1 MPLLDSVLLP
11 PDPPSAADRLLAWGD
26 GALPLD
32 QKLEL
37 AAQARRVSAEAS
49 SAIDL
54 RLLDEIRGLRGALQ
68 VAATQQEA
76 LKELIDKVTAPP
88 LHPAVLIDFTM
99 LQSGI
104 SAVVAQG
111 DARRVVAISP
121 EVDPEVLSAGVEVL
135 LGPERNV
142 IVGVSPR
149 RVLSTGETATFER
162 LTADRRM
169 IVRSR
174 EEEVVVDVAREL
186 RGASLEAGDS
196 VRWSR
201 ALGFAFEKVD
211 RGSDRDG
218 FLEDTPAE
226 TFASIGGLD
235 PEIAK
240 LTRSIRLQR
249 DHGATVARY
258 GLRPKRSVL
267 LSGPPGTG
275 KTLLARALANW
286 LASISPSG
294 RSRFCPIKP
303 GALSSVWFG
312 QTEQNLRSL
321 FAAARA
327 EGEQNPDIPVVIWL
341 DEVDGIGARRG
352 ASLGRIDDRV
362 LLALMAELDGFES
375 RGNVLVVAAT
385 NRKGDLDPGLLRPGR
400 LGDLVLDI
408 RRPNREAAAAI
419 LARHFGESVPVEAG
433 RSRSDLIE
441 SAISRIY
448 APNGIGTIAELMFRD
463 GKKRPVVAGDLASGA
478 VLAQVAQDAI
488 EKAAFRE
495 AEGGV
500 GGVRSTDVLEAV
512 DDAIHTAAGALSP
525 SNCRSHLDDL
535 PQDLDVVRVEPV
547 VRGARREYRYLR
559 IA

>member
-11 PDPPSAADRLLAWGD
+11 PDPSPV
-26 GALPLD
+26 LP
-32 QKLEL
+32 
-37 AAQARRVSAEAS
+37 EAS
-49 SAIDL
+49 SAIEL
-54 RLLDEIRGLRGALQ
+54 RLLDEIRGLKGALQ
-68 VAATQQEA
+68 VAATQQQA

-88 LHPAVLIDFTM
+88 LHPAVLIDFAR
-99 LQSGI
+99 LPGGI

-121 EVDPEVLSAGVEVL
+121 EVNPGLLSAGVEVL

-186 RGASLEAGDS
+186 RGASLKAGDS

-211 RGSDRDG
+211 QASDRNG

-249 DHGATVARY
+249 DHGATVTRY

-312 QTEQNLRSL
+312 QTESNLRSL

-327 EGEQNPDIPVVIWL
+327 EGELNPEVPVVIWL

-352 ASLGRIDDRV
+352 ASFGRVDDRV

-408 RRPNREAAAAI
+408 RRPNREAAEAI

-448 APNGIGTIAELMFRD
+448 APNGIGAIAELLFRD
-463 GKKRPVVAGDLASGA
+463 GKKRPVLAGDLASGA

-535 PQDLDVVRVEPV
+535 PQDLDVVKVEPV
-547 VRGARREYRYLR
+547 VRCARREYRYLR

>member
-1 MPLLDSVLLP
+1 MPMLDSGLFP
-11 PDPPSAADRLLAWGD
+11 PDSDAVVARLLSWGD

-32 QKLEL
+32 EKVEL
-37 AAQARRVSAEAS
+37 AARARLASPEAS
-49 SAIDL
+49 SEIDA
-54 RLLDEIRGLRGALQ
+54 RLLDEIRGLKGALR
-68 VAATQQEA
+68 VAASQQEA

-88 LHPAVLIDFTM
+88 LHPAVLIDFAR
-99 LQSGI
+99 LPSGM

-111 DARRVVAISP
+111 DTRRVVSISP
-121 EVDPEVLSAGVEVL
+121 EVNPEALSPGVEVL

-142 IVGVSPR
+142 IVATSPQ
-149 RVLSTGETATFER
+149 RVLTTGETATFER

-174 EEEVVVDVAREL
+174 EEEVVVDVAHEL
-186 RGASLEAGDS
+186 RGASLKPGDS

-201 ALGFAFEKVD
+201 ALGLAFEKVD
-211 RGSDRDG
+211 RPADRDV
-218 FLEDTPAE
+218 FLEGTPAE
-226 TFASIGGLD
+226 TFAAIGGLD
-235 PEIAK
+235 AEIAR

-312 QTEQNLRSL
+312 QSESNIRSL

-327 EGEQNPDIPVVIWL
+327 EGEHHPDVPVVIWL

-352 ASLGRIDDRV
+352 ASFGRVDDRV
-362 LLALMAELDGFES
+362 LLALMAELDGFEG
-375 RGNVLVVAAT
+375 RGNVVVVAAT

-408 RRPNREAAAAI
+408 RRPNREAAGAI
-419 LARHFGESVPVEAG
+419 LARHFAESVPVETG
-433 RSRSDLIE
+433 RSVSDLIE
-441 SAISRIY
+441 SAVSRIY
-448 APNGIGTIAELMFRD
+448 APNGIGTIAELLFRD

-488 EKAAFRE
+488 ERAAFRE
-495 AEGGV
+495 ADGGV
-500 GGVRSTDVLEAV
+500 GGVRTIDVLEAV
-512 DDAIHTAAGALSP
+512 DDALQAAAGALTP
-525 SNCRSHLDDL
+525 SNCRNHLDDL
-535 PQDLDVVRVEPV
+535 PQDVDVVRVEPV
-547 VRGARREYRYLR
+547 VRSGRREYRYLR

>member
-1 MPLLDSVLLP
+1 MPMLDSGLFP
-11 PDPPSAADRLLAWGD
+11 PDSDAVVARLLSWGD

-32 QKLEL
+32 EKVEL
-37 AAQARRVSAEAS
+37 AARARLASPEAS
-49 SAIDL
+49 SEIDA
-54 RLLDEIRGLRGALQ
+54 RLLDEIRGLKGALR
-68 VAATQQEA
+68 VAASQQEA

-88 LHPAVLIDFTM
+88 LHPAVLIDFAR
-99 LQSGI
+99 LPSGM

-111 DARRVVAISP
+111 DTRRVVSISP
-121 EVDPEVLSAGVEVL
+121 EVNPEALSPGVEVL

-142 IVGVSPR
+142 IVATSPQ
-149 RVLSTGETATFER
+149 RVLTTGETATFER

-174 EEEVVVDVAREL
+174 EEEVVVDVAHEL
-186 RGASLEAGDS
+186 RDASLKPGDS

-201 ALGFAFEKVD
+201 ALALAFEKVD
-211 RGSDRDG
+211 RPADRDV
-218 FLEDTPAE
+218 FLEGTPAE
-226 TFASIGGLD
+226 TFAAIGGLD
-235 PEIAK
+235 AEIAR

-312 QTEQNLRSL
+312 QSESNIRSL

-327 EGEQNPDIPVVIWL
+327 EGEHHPDVPVVIWL

-352 ASLGRIDDRV
+352 ASFGRVDDRV
-362 LLALMAELDGFES
+362 LLALMAELDGFEG
-375 RGNVLVVAAT
+375 RGNVVVVAAT

-408 RRPNREAAAAI
+408 RRPNREAAGAI
-419 LARHFGESVPVEAG
+419 LARHFAESVPVETG
-433 RSRSDLIE
+433 RSVSDLIE
-441 SAISRIY
+441 SAVSRIY
-448 APNGIGTIAELMFRD
+448 APNGIGTIAELLFRD

-488 EKAAFRE
+488 ERAAFRE
-495 AEGGV
+495 ADGGV
-500 GGVRSTDVLEAV
+500 GGVRTIDVLEAV
-512 DDAIHTAAGALSP
+512 DDALQAAAGALTP
-525 SNCRSHLDDL
+525 SNCRNHLDDL
-535 PQDLDVVRVEPV
+535 PQDVDVVRVEPV
-547 VRGARREYRYLR
+547 VRSGRREYRYLR